1 MNKIANL
8 TNAIR
13 DNINSQLF
21 GCDSAIELVLCALI
35 AEGHVMVEDVPG
47 LGKTSLAK
55 ALAASI
61 GGSFKRIQFTPDL
74 LPSDITGI
82 HLFDNKTNSFIL
94 HKGPV
99 FTNILLADEINRANP
114 RVQSALLQ
122 CMQERQVT
130 LDGDTL
136 SIESPYFVI

>member
-13 DNINSQLF
+13 ANINSQLF

-61 GGSFKRIQFTPDL
+61 CGSFKRIQFTPDL
-74 LPSDITGI
+74 MPSDIMGTE
-82 HLFDNKTNSFIL
+82 IL
-94 HKGPV
+94 DENRKFKFVKGPI
-99 FTNILLADEINRANP
+99 FANIVWRTRSTVPLRKPSLHYLKPCRNAP
-114 RVQSALLQ
+114 SV
-122 CMQERQVT
+122 
-130 LDGDTL
+130 
-136 SIESPYFVI
+136 